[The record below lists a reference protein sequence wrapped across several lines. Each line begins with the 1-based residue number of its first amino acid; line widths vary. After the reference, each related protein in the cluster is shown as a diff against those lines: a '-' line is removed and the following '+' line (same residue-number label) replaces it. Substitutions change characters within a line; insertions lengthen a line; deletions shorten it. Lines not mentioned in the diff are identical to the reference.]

1 MGFFRLAKLV
11 DARISSIAKENGIT
25 GTPVAQAGG
34 RGGLF
39 KVAKAAGVAK
49 KMNGDTSAPAQKQ
62 RHGLSARNNGVRRN
76 NMFGN

>member
-1 MGFFRLAKLV
+1 MGLKFLKFAKS
-11 DARISSIAKENGIT
+11 AIQQ
-25 GTPVAQAGG
+25 AQASV
-34 RGGLF
+34 GGLGL
-39 KVAKAAGVAK
+39 KRIAKAAPTE